1 MSCPAQSRKLLP
13 YQPFTVALGVLAAP
27 SAQAVTT
34 APVTPVMGSVSLCF
48 SLPVGGSAALVWC
61 L

>member
-1 MSCPAQSRKLLP
+1 MSRTIAKTLAVSA
-13 YQPFTVALGVLAAP
+13 FTVALGVLAAP

-48 SLPVGGSAALVWC
+48 SLPVGSAALVWC